1 MPNLEKNLK
10 IPEPAF
16 TLYDEFAHGRI
27 DRRKFMA
34 GLGKLAVGALT
45 VNLLVEALMP
55 NYAKAEQVSFNDPD
69 ITASFREFPSPQG
82 HGTGRGYLVT
92 PKDNQQKMPVILVVH
107 EYRGINPYIKDVA
120 RRFAKQGFIAFAPD
134 GLFPLGG
141 YPGNDEKGK
150 ELQRSMDKGKLLQDF
165 FAAANFLKKLENSN
179 SKLGV
184 IGFCYGG
191 GVVNK
196 IATELPDVINA
207 GVPFYGS
214 APDLEQVSLIK
225 APLMIQM
232 GELDKRIAKQWGGY
246 EAALKQHHKDYQG
259 FIYQGARHGFHND
272 STARF
277 DEANAL
283 LAWQR
288 TLAFFKLHLS

>member
-1 MPNLEKNLK
+1 MNNFEKKLN

-16 TLYDEFAHGRI
+16 SLYDEFAHGRI
-27 DRRKFMA
+27 DRRKFMS

-45 VNLLVEALMP
+45 VNVLVEALMP
-55 NYAKAEQVSFNDPD
+55 NYARAEQVSFNDPD
-69 ITASFREFPSPQG
+69 IVARFTEFPSPQG

-92 PKDNQQKMPVILVVH
+92 PKSGKQNMPVVLVIH
-107 EYRGINPYIKDVA
+107 ENRGLNPYIKDVA

-134 GLFPLGG
+134 GLFPVGG
-141 YPGNDEKGK
+141 YPGNDEQGK
-150 ELQRSMDKGKLLQDF
+150 ALQRSMDKEKLLQDF
-165 FAAANFLKKLENSN
+165 FAAARFLKDIKNSN
-179 SKLGV
+179 HKLGV

-196 IATELPDVINA
+196 IATQLPDVISA

-214 APDLEQVSLIK
+214 APNLEKVSQIQ
-225 APLMIQM
+225 APLMLQM
-232 GELDKRIAKQWGGY
+232 GELDNRIAKQWPSY
-246 EAALKQHHKDYQG
+246 EAALKQHRKTYQG
-259 FIYQGARHGFHND
+259 FVYPGARHGFHND

-277 DEANAL
+277 DQENAM

-288 TLAFFKLHLS
+288 TLAFFNLHLS